1 MPIGR
6 RAKNKS
12 SKRRDVASEQAKTGD
27 AAKNQSVK
35 GRSVIIHQA
44 KNTSRKAY
52 SPKNKSRADLKS
64 K

>member
-12 SKRRDVASEQAKTGD
+12 SKRRDVVSEQIKTGD

-35 GRSVIIHQA
+35 GRSAVIHQA

-52 SPKNKSRADLKS
+52 STKNRRTQDLKS
-64 K
+64 R